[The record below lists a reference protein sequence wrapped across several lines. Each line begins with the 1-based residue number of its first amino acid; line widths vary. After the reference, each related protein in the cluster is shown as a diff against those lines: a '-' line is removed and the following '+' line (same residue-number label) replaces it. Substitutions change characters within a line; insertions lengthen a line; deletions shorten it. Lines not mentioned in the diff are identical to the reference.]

1 MTAVDDLSIGVLS
14 FGAHRTLEHAL
25 TSHKA
30 AGLDHATDDFFI
42 HFNAM
47 TEADAALA
55 ARFGVRA
62 SGSAANT
69 GIYGGFRAIVE
80 AARHPYVLVLEN
92 DIVSVTSPQA
102 THDAL
107 ASAVADMKAY
117 GLKAFSMRSR
127 AEPGQGI
134 EVAIEKYARCF
145 AIRDPLRDDL
155 KQVRPSLLSRAVM
168 AVKYLDFDSFV
179 GAAFF
184 IERDPDQVHPR
195 AIRKLASGNFATT
208 SRFRKWSNQ
217 SVLVERQFFLDVIC
231 ARVEARPD
239 RRLVHG
245 HQDIER
251 AIVGGRIGL
260 GWWQRLGVPMGQAGT
275 GCFSHSRLDR

>member
-1 MTAVDDLSIGVLS
+1 MAIVPDLSIGVLS
-14 FGAHRTLEHAL
+14 FGAHPTLENAL
-25 TSHKA
+25 RSHKA
-30 AGLDHATDDFFI
+30 AGLPSTTDDFFI

-47 TEADAALA
+47 TQADTALA
-55 ARFGVRA
+55 ERFEFN
-62 SGSAANT
+62 STGSAANT
-69 GIYGGFRAIVE
+69 GIYGGFRAIAE
-80 AARHPYVLVLEN
+80 TARHPYVLILEN
-92 DIVSVTSPQA
+92 DIVSITSPDETA
-102 THDAL
+102 DAL
-107 ASAVADMKAY
+107 ASAVADMKAH
-117 GLKAFSMRSR
+117 GIKAFSMRSR

-134 EVAIEKYARCF
+134 DVAIAKYARCF
-145 AIRDPLRDDL
+145 AIREPLRGDL
-155 KQVRPSLLSRAVM
+155 QQFRPSALSRAVM

-184 IERDPDQVHPR
+184 IERDPDIVHPK
-195 AIRKLASGNFATT
+195 AIRRLPSGNFATT
-208 SRFRKWSNQ
+208 SRYRKWSNQ
-217 SVLVERQFFLDVIC
+217 SLLVERRFFLDVIC

-275 GCFSHSRLDR
+275 GCFSHQRL